1 MYVSGRTPPRTR
13 SIPGVPLT
21 KSVSG
26 VFAERTPTVKLPA
39 AQVREIVKAVMN
51 DPRIV
56 GAMTVLGMN
65 RATVEKS
72 AMQKLGSITMKKVG
86 NVARVRELE
95 KKLAAEPNPVQ
106 QVELRRQL
114 AFAKLEGGSK

>member
-21 KSVSG
+21 KSASG
-26 VFAERTPTVKLPA
+26 VLVERTPTVKLA
-39 AQVREIVKAVMN
+39 ASQVREIVKAVMR

-65 RATVEKS
+65 RAAIEK
-72 AMQKLGSITMKKVG
+72 AALVNLAKRDAT
-86 NVARVRELE
+86 ARVRELE
-95 KKLAAEPNPVQ
+95 RKLAAEPNPVQ
-106 QVELRRQL
+106 QVEIRRRI
-114 AFAKLEGGSK
+114 AFAKLEGGTK